1 MGSSHPVRSV
11 VATTPGEDP
20 MILACNFEE
29 TTALS
34 HGARTLL
41 AEGSGEGMAV
51 AAPSAARAAVEA
63 LLPRLTGD
71 ISVRTLAEQR
81 QIERGLEAVASR
93 LRVEMETNIVA
104 THPADESAVG
114 AYFDFAHAL
123 AVLGR
128 VRDMGAEMRALLEVM
143 TGEAPT
149 PWAVRNFLFP
159 D

>member
-1 MGSSHPVRSV
+1 
-11 VATTPGEDP
+11 

-29 TTALS
+29 MTAIH

-41 AEGSGEGMAV
+41 AEGGGEGMAV

-63 LLPRLTGD
+63 LLPRLHGD
-71 ISVRTLAEQR
+71 ISVRTLADQR
-81 QIERGLEAVASR
+81 QIERGLEALVSR
-93 LRVEMETNIVA
+93 LRVEMEERIVA
-104 THPADESAVG
+104 AHPADESAVG
-114 AYFDFAHAL
+114 AYFDFAHAM

-128 VRDMGAEMRALLEVM
+128 VQEMGSEMRALLEVM

-149 PWAVRNFLFP
+149 PWAIRNFVFP